1 MIRFVLSVVCALFV
15 SGASAQTPFP
25 ARNVLAG
32 QTVVVP
38 KGNYTLSQQ
47 VAVRVGGTLIIEAGT
62 NISVVGL
69 GLPIQVYGTLEVR
82 GTSAEPVTMSPD
94 ASGICGTI
102 AAYPTVG
109 QPRPRITASYFDL
122 ITTRNSNSLFLS
134 GCDFAISNSKI
145 TNRSTAASR
154 VCVALANN
162 SAGVLSSCFIDGCT
176 DTLKTSVVGI
186 TLDSTGSSCDYIETI
201 FANLQFVLKSSKQF
215 TLASGSAE

>member
-15 SGASAQTPFP
+15 SVASAQTPFP
-25 ARNVLAG
+25 ARNVLNG

-47 VAVRVGGTLIIEAGT
+47 VSVQVGGTLVIEAGT

-69 GLPIQVYGTLEVR
+69 GLPVQVYGTLDVR
-82 GTSAEPVTMSPD
+82 GTSAEPVTMGPD

-122 ITTRNSNSLFLS
+122 ITTRNTNSLFLS
-134 GCDFAISNSKI
+134 GCDFAISDSKI

-154 VCVALANN
+154 VCVAVANN
-162 SAGVLSSCFIDGCT
+162 AAGVLSSCFIDGCT

-186 TLDSTGSSCDYIETI
+186 SLNSTASSCEYLDTI
-201 FANLQFVLKSSKQF
+201 FAVQVILKSSKPF
-215 TLASGSAE
+215 TVASGLAE